1 MHNSSFLIPHS
12 SFLTPHSQFLFMTIL
27 RNALKTALW
36 IIRIIIPVSFVVT
49 LLDFYGVIEWISAY
63 TAPLFQLIG
72 LQGNAA
78 IVYFSSLFLPLYAP
92 IAIIATLPLTLREIT
107 ILALMCLITHNLPI
121 ECAVQRR
128 SGTPFWQTLVI
139 RITFSILGGI
149 LLNLILPESLVPP
162 HNLTETQHITNTT
175 DITHTKFQI
184 SNFKFQIIAWLTSTL
199 SLCIKIILIIT
210 ALMYGQFLLK
220 RYGVIN
226 KIARPLAPF
235 MRLCGLQPDSAFLWL
250 VAQIVGLT
258 YGAGI
263 MAQEIEES
271 GANREELHRINLHIC
286 VNHSLIE
293 DTAIFCMLGV
303 AWYFLVIPRLIFAII
318 IVNLHNLIKNHAL
331 ISSCQKKD

>member
-1 MHNSSFLIPHS
+1 M
-12 SFLTPHSQFLFMTIL
+12 TTIL

-36 IIRIIIPVSFVVT
+36 IIRIIVPVSFVVT
-49 LLDFYGVIEWISAY
+49 LLDFYGIIEWIS
-63 TAPLFQLIG
+63 TFTEPLFRLIG

-78 IVYFSSLFLPLYAP
+78 VVYFSSLFLPLYAP
-92 IAIIATLPLTLREIT
+92 IAIIATLPLSLREIT

-128 SGTPFWQTLVI
+128 SGTPFWQTLVL
-139 RITFSILGGI
+139 RLTFSILGGF
-149 LLNLILPESLVPP
+149 LLNLILPESLS
-162 HNLTETQHITNTT
+162 LTTQTETLTATTSQPSTLNSQLLNWLTNT
-175 DITHTKFQI
+175 
-184 SNFKFQIIAWLTSTL
+184 A
-199 SLCIKIILIIT
+199 SLCVKIILIIT

-220 RYGVIN
+220 HYGIIN
-226 KIARPLAPF
+226 KIAHPLAPL
-235 MRLCGLQPDSAFLWL
+235 MRLCGLHPNSAFLWL

-271 GANREELHRINLHIC
+271 GADREELHRINLHIC

-303 AWYFLVIPRLIFAII
+303 AWYFLIIPRLIFAIL
-318 IVNLHNLIKNHAL
+318 IVNTYNIISARHKKSMSPTNH
-331 ISSCQKKD
+331 

>member
-1 MHNSSFLIPHS
+1 MP
-12 SFLTPHSQFLFMTIL
+12 TIL

-49 LLDFYGVIEWISAY
+49 LLDFYGIIEWISIY
-63 TAPLFQLIG
+63 TAPLFRLIG

-92 IAIIATLPLTLREIT
+92 IAIIATLPLSLREIT

-139 RITFSILGGI
+139 RLTFSILGGI
-149 LLNLILPESLVPP
+149 LLNLILPESLALLD
-162 HNLTETQHITNTT
+162 NFTTNTT
-175 DITHTKFQI
+175 EGYDNSQFSTLNSQLL
-184 SNFKFQIIAWLTSTL
+184 NWLTNTL

-220 RYGVIN
+220 RYGIIN
-226 KIARPLAPF
+226 KIARPLAPL
-235 MRLCGLQPDSAFLWL
+235 MRLCGLQPNSAFLWL

-271 GANREELHRINLHIC
+271 GADREELHRINLHIS

-318 IVNLHNLIKNHAL
+318 IVQTYNLVKRNIHLT
-331 ISSCQKKD
+331 

>member
-1 MHNSSFLIPHS
+1 M
-12 SFLTPHSQFLFMTIL
+12 TTIL

-36 IIRIIIPVSFVVT
+36 IIRIIVPVSFVVT
-49 LLDFYGVIEWISAY
+49 LLDFYGIIEWIS
-63 TAPLFQLIG
+63 TFTEPLFRLIG

-78 IVYFSSLFLPLYAP
+78 VVYFSSLFLPLYAP
-92 IAIIATLPLTLREIT
+92 IAIIATLPLSMREIT

-128 SGTPFWQTLVI
+128 SGTPFWQTLVL
-139 RITFSILGGI
+139 RLTFSILGGF
-149 LLNLILPESLVPP
+149 LLNLILPESLS
-162 HNLTETQHITNTT
+162 LTTQTETLTATTSQSSTLNSQLLNWLTNT
-175 DITHTKFQI
+175 
-184 SNFKFQIIAWLTSTL
+184 A

-220 RYGVIN
+220 RYGIIN
-226 KIARPLAPF
+226 KIARPLAPL
-235 MRLCGLQPDSAFLWL
+235 MRLCGLHPNSAFLWL

-271 GANREELHRINLHIC
+271 GADREELHRINLHIC

-303 AWYFLVIPRLIFAII
+303 AWYFLIIPRLIFAIL
-318 IVNLHNLIKNHAL
+318 IVNTYNI
-331 ISSCQKKD
+331 ISARHKKSMSPTNR

>member
-1 MHNSSFLIPHS
+1 MP
-12 SFLTPHSQFLFMTIL
+12 TIL

-36 IIRIIIPVSFVVT
+36 IIRIIVPVSFVVT
-49 LLDFYGVIEWISAY
+49 LLDFYGVIEWISIY
-63 TAPLFQLIG
+63 TAPLFRLIG

-78 IVYFSSLFLPLYAP
+78 VVYFSSLFLPLYAP

-139 RITFSILGGI
+139 RLTFSILGGI
-149 LLNLILPESLVPP
+149 LLNLILPESLALLD
-162 HNLTETQHITNTT
+162 NSTTNTT
-175 DITHTKFQI
+175 EVYDKSQFSTLNSQLLH
-184 SNFKFQIIAWLTSTL
+184 WLTNTI

-220 RYGVIN
+220 RYGIIN
-226 KIARPLAPF
+226 KIARPLAPL
-235 MRLCGLQPDSAFLWL
+235 MRLCGLQPSSAFLWL

-271 GANREELHRINLHIC
+271 AADREELHRINLHIS

-318 IVNLHNLIKNHAL
+318 IVQTYNFIKKL
-331 ISSCQKKD
+331 RT

>member
-1 MHNSSFLIPHS
+1 MIFHNS
-12 SFLTPHSQFLFMTIL
+12 
-27 RNALKTALW
+27 LKTALW
-36 IIRIIIPVSFVVT
+36 IIRIIIPVSFIVT
-49 LLDFYGVIEWISAY
+49 LLDFYGIIEWISAY

-78 IVYFSSLFLPLYAP
+78 VVYFSSLFLPLYAP

-139 RITFSILGGI
+139 RLTFSILGGI
-149 LLNLILPESLVPP
+149 LLNLILPNEVNAQCTM
-162 HNLTETQHITNTT
+162 HNSQLQTQIQQILTLQTT
-175 DITHTKFQI
+175 LI
-184 SNFKFQIIAWLTSTL
+184 NWLTNTL

-220 RYGVIN
+220 RYGIIN
-226 KIARPLAPF
+226 KIARPLAPL

-271 GANREELHRINLHIC
+271 GADREELHRINLHIC

-318 IVNLHNLIKNHAL
+318 IVQTYNFIKR
-331 ISSCQKKD
+331 QKYIRT

>member
-1 MHNSSFLIPHS
+1 
-12 SFLTPHSQFLFMTIL
+12 MTIL

-49 LLDFYGVIEWISAY
+49 LLDFYGVIEWISTY

-149 LLNLILPESLVPP
+149 LLNLILPESLILSPYFR
-162 HNLTETQHITNTT
+162 ETSEAEEVLNPQLSTINS
-175 DITHTKFQI
+175 QLL
-184 SNFKFQIIAWLTSTL
+184 NWLTSTL

-220 RYGVIN
+220 RYGIIN
-226 KIARPLAPF
+226 KISRPLAPF
-235 MRLCGLQPDSAFLWL
+235 MRLCGLQPNSAFLWL

>member
-1 MHNSSFLIPHS
+1 MP
-12 SFLTPHSQFLFMTIL
+12 TIL

-36 IIRIIIPVSFVVT
+36 IIRIIVPVSFVVT
-49 LLDFYGVIEWISAY
+49 LLDFYGIIEWISIY
-63 TAPLFQLIG
+63 TAPLFRLIG

-92 IAIIATLPLTLREIT
+92 IAIIATLPLSLREIT

-139 RITFSILGGI
+139 RLTFSILGGI
-149 LLNLILPESLVPP
+149 LLNLILPDSLALSPDSVA
-162 HNLTETQHITNTT
+162 TQHTASAVNTTNTSLPAQLLT
-175 DITHTKFQI
+175 
-184 SNFKFQIIAWLTSTL
+184 WLTNTA

-220 RYGVIN
+220 RYGITN
-226 KIARPLAPF
+226 KIARPLAPL
-235 MRLCGLQPDSAFLWL
+235 MRLCGLQPNSAFLWL
-250 VAQIVGLT
+250 VAQTVGLT

-271 GANREELHRINLHIC
+271 GADREELHRINLHIS

-318 IVNLHNLIKNHAL
+318 IVQTYNLVKRNIHLT
-331 ISSCQKKD
+331 

>member
-1 MHNSSFLIPHS
+1 MP
-12 SFLTPHSQFLFMTIL
+12 TIL

-36 IIRIIIPVSFVVT
+36 IIRIIVPVSFVVT
-49 LLDFYGVIEWISAY
+49 LLDFYGIIEWISIY
-63 TAPLFQLIG
+63 TAPLFRLIG

-78 IVYFSSLFLPLYAP
+78 VVYFSSLFLPLYAP
-92 IAIIATLPLTLREIT
+92 IAIIATLPLSLREIT

-139 RITFSILGGI
+139 RLTFSILGGI
-149 LLNLILPESLVPP
+149 LLNLILPESLILSPDFKGASE
-162 HNLTETQHITNTT
+162 TEGIITPSNPTLNSQLLNWLNNT
-175 DITHTKFQI
+175 
-184 SNFKFQIIAWLTSTL
+184 A

-220 RYGVIN
+220 RYGIIN
-226 KIARPLAPF
+226 KIARPLAPL
-235 MRLCGLQPDSAFLWL
+235 MRLCGLQPNSAFLWL

-271 GANREELHRINLHIC
+271 GADREELHRINLHIS

-318 IVNLHNLIKNHAL
+318 IVQTYNLVKRNIHLT
-331 ISSCQKKD
+331 

>member
-1 MHNSSFLIPHS
+1 MP
-12 SFLTPHSQFLFMTIL
+12 TIL

-36 IIRIIIPVSFVVT
+36 IIRIIVPVSFVVT
-49 LLDFYGVIEWISAY
+49 LLDFYGVIEWISIY
-63 TAPLFQLIG
+63 TAPLFRLIG

-139 RITFSILGGI
+139 RLTFSILGGI
-149 LLNLILPESLVPP
+149 LLNLILPESLALLD
-162 HNLTETQHITNTT
+162 NSTTNTT
-175 DITHTKFQI
+175 EVYDKSQFSTLNSQLLH
-184 SNFKFQIIAWLTSTL
+184 WLTNTI

-220 RYGVIN
+220 RYGIIN
-226 KIARPLAPF
+226 KIARPLAPL
-235 MRLCGLQPDSAFLWL
+235 MRLCGLQPSSAFLWL

-271 GANREELHRINLHIC
+271 GADREELHRINLHIS

-318 IVNLHNLIKNHAL
+318 IVQTYNFIKKL
-331 ISSCQKKD
+331 RT

>member
-1 MHNSSFLIPHS
+1 M
-12 SFLTPHSQFLFMTIL
+12 TTIL

-36 IIRIIIPVSFVVT
+36 IIRIIVPVSFLVT
-49 LLDFYGVIEWISAY
+49 LLDFYGIIEWISIY
-63 TAPLFQLIG
+63 TAPLFRLIG

-78 IVYFSSLFLPLYAP
+78 VVYFSSLFLPLYAP
-92 IAIIATLPLTLREIT
+92 IAIIATLPLSLREIT

-128 SGTPFWQTLVI
+128 SGTPFWQTLVL
-139 RITFSILGGI
+139 RLTFSILGGI
-149 LLNLILPESLVPP
+149 LLNLILPESLTLSPCFRGTSG
-162 HNLTETQHITNTT
+162 TEGGLNSQ
-175 DITHTKFQI
+175 
-184 SNFKFQIIAWLTSTL
+184 LSTL
-199 SLCIKIILIIT
+199 NSQLLNWLNNTASLCIKIILIIT

-220 RYGVIN
+220 RYGIIN
-226 KIARPLAPF
+226 KIARPLAPL
-235 MRLCGLQPDSAFLWL
+235 MRLCGLQPSSAFLWL

-271 GANREELHRINLHIC
+271 GADREELHRINLHIS

-303 AWYFLVIPRLIFAII
+303 VWYFLVIPRLIFAII
-318 IVNLHNLIKNHAL
+318 IVQTYNLVKRNIHLT
-331 ISSCQKKD
+331 

>member
-1 MHNSSFLIPHS
+1 
-12 SFLTPHSQFLFMTIL
+12 MTIL

-36 IIRIIIPVSFVVT
+36 IIRIIVPVSFVVT
-49 LLDFYGVIEWISAY
+49 LLDFYGVIEWISVY
-63 TAPLFQLIG
+63 TAPLFHLIG

-78 IVYFSSLFLPLYAP
+78 VVYISSLFLPLYAP
-92 IAIIATLPLTLREIT
+92 IAIIATLPLSLREIT

-139 RITFSILGGI
+139 RLTFSILGGI
-149 LLNLILPESLVPP
+149 LLNLILPESLILSP
-162 HNLTETQHITNTT
+162 
-175 DITHTKFQI
+175 D
-184 SNFKFQIIAWLTSTL
+184 FKGASGAEGVLNPQFSTL
-199 SLCIKIILIIT
+199 NSQLLNWLNNTASLCIKIILIIT

-220 RYGVIN
+220 RYGIIN
-226 KIARPLAPF
+226 KIARPLAPL
-235 MRLCGLQPDSAFLWL
+235 MRLCGLQPNSAFLWL

-271 GANREELHRINLHIC
+271 GADREELHRINLHIS

-318 IVNLHNLIKNHAL
+318 IVQTYNFIKKTENIKN
-331 ISSCQKKD
+331 

>member
-1 MHNSSFLIPHS
+1 MIFRNS
-12 SFLTPHSQFLFMTIL
+12 
-27 RNALKTALW
+27 LKTALW
-36 IIRIIIPVSFVVT
+36 IIRIIIPVSFIVT
-49 LLDFYGVIEWISAY
+49 LLDFYGIIEWISAY

-128 SGTPFWQTLVI
+128 SGTPFWQTLLI
-139 RITFSILGGI
+139 RLTFSILGGI
-149 LLNLILPESLVPP
+149 LLNLILPESL
-162 HNLTETQHITNTT
+162 TSQHIINSSQSDLQQTLSLQSTLLN
-175 DITHTKFQI
+175 
-184 SNFKFQIIAWLTSTL
+184 WLTNTL

-220 RYGVIN
+220 RYGIIN
-226 KIARPLAPF
+226 KIARPLAPL
-235 MRLCGLQPDSAFLWL
+235 MRLCGLHPNSAFLWL

-271 GANREELHRINLHIC
+271 GANREELHRLNLHIS

-318 IVNLHNLIKNHAL
+318 IVQTYNFIKKL
-331 ISSCQKKD
+331 RT

>member
-1 MHNSSFLIPHS
+1 
-12 SFLTPHSQFLFMTIL
+12 MTIL

-149 LLNLILPESLVPP
+149 LLNLILPESLALSPYFRGTSEAEEVL
-162 HNLTETQHITNTT
+162 NSQLSTLNSQLLN
-175 DITHTKFQI
+175 
-184 SNFKFQIIAWLTSTL
+184 WLTSTL

-220 RYGVIN
+220 HYGIIN

-271 GANREELHRINLHIC
+271 EADREELHRINLHIC

-318 IVNLHNLIKNHAL
+318 IVQTYNLIKSTNN
-331 ISSCQKKD
+331 IK

>member
-1 MHNSSFLIPHS
+1 
-12 SFLTPHSQFLFMTIL
+12 MTIL

-139 RITFSILGGI
+139 RLTFSILGGI
-149 LLNLILPESLVPP
+149 LLNLILPESLILSPYFRGTSEAEGVL
-162 HNLTETQHITNTT
+162 NSQLSTLNSLLIN
-175 DITHTKFQI
+175 
-184 SNFKFQIIAWLTSTL
+184 WLTSTL

-220 RYGVIN
+220 RYGIIN
-226 KIARPLAPF
+226 KIARPLAPL

-271 GANREELHRINLHIC
+271 GADREELHRINLHIC

-318 IVNLHNLIKNHAL
+318 IVQTYNFIKKL
-331 ISSCQKKD
+331 RT

>member
-1 MHNSSFLIPHS
+1 MP
-12 SFLTPHSQFLFMTIL
+12 TIL

-49 LLDFYGVIEWISAY
+49 LLDFYGIIEWISIY
-63 TAPLFQLIG
+63 TAPLFRLIG

-92 IAIIATLPLTLREIT
+92 IAIIATLPLSLREIT

-139 RITFSILGGI
+139 RLTFSILGGI
-149 LLNLILPESLVPP
+149 LLNLILPESLALLD
-162 HNLTETQHITNTT
+162 NFTTNTT
-175 DITHTKFQI
+175 EGYDKSQF
-184 SNFKFQIIAWLTSTL
+184 STL
-199 SLCIKIILIIT
+199 NSQLLNWLNNTASLCIKIILIIT

-220 RYGVIN
+220 RYGIIN
-226 KIARPLAPF
+226 KIARPLAPL
-235 MRLCGLQPDSAFLWL
+235 MRLCGLQPNSAFLWL

-271 GANREELHRINLHIC
+271 GADREELHRINLHIS

-318 IVNLHNLIKNHAL
+318 IVQTYNFIKKL
-331 ISSCQKKD
+331 KT

>member
-1 MHNSSFLIPHS
+1 M
-12 SFLTPHSQFLFMTIL
+12 TTIL

-36 IIRIIIPVSFVVT
+36 IIRIIVPVSFVVT
-49 LLDFYGVIEWISAY
+49 LLDFYGIIEWIS
-63 TAPLFQLIG
+63 TFTEPLFRLIG

-78 IVYFSSLFLPLYAP
+78 VVYFSSLFLPLYAP
-92 IAIIATLPLTLREIT
+92 IAIIATLPLSLREIT

-128 SGTPFWQTLVI
+128 SGTPFWQTLVL
-139 RITFSILGGI
+139 RLTFSILGGF
-149 LLNLILPESLVPP
+149 LLNLILPESLS
-162 HNLTETQHITNTT
+162 LTTQTETLTATTSQPSTLNSQLLNWLTNT
-175 DITHTKFQI
+175 
-184 SNFKFQIIAWLTSTL
+184 A
-199 SLCIKIILIIT
+199 SLCVKIILIIT

-220 RYGVIN
+220 RYGIIH
-226 KIARPLAPF
+226 KIARPLAPL
-235 MRLCGLQPDSAFLWL
+235 MRLCGLHPNSAFLWL

-271 GANREELHRINLHIC
+271 GADREELHRINLHIC

-303 AWYFLVIPRLIFAII
+303 AWYFLIIPRLIFAIL
-318 IVNLHNLIKNHAL
+318 IVNTYNI
-331 ISSCQKKD
+331 ISARHKKSMSPTNR

>member
-1 MHNSSFLIPHS
+1 MYKELIKS
-12 SFLTPHSQFLFMTIL
+12 AT
-27 RNALKTALW
+27 KTALW

-49 LLDFYGVIEWISAY
+49 LLDFYGVIEWISVY
-63 TAPLFQLIG
+63 TAPLFQIIG

-139 RITFSILGGI
+139 RLTFSILGGI
-149 LLNLILPESLVPP
+149 LLNLILPESLALLD
-162 HNLTETQHITNTT
+162 NSTTNTT
-175 DITHTKFQI
+175 EVYNKSQFSTLNSQLLH
-184 SNFKFQIIAWLTSTL
+184 WLTNTL

-210 ALMYGQFLLK
+210 ALMYGQFILK
-220 RYGVIN
+220 RYGIIN
-226 KIARPLAPF
+226 KIARPLAPL
-235 MRLCGLQPDSAFLWL
+235 MRLCGLQPSSAFLWL

-271 GANREELHRINLHIC
+271 GADREELHRINLHIC

-318 IVNLHNLIKNHAL
+318 IVQTYNLVKRNIHLT
-331 ISSCQKKD
+331 

>member
-1 MHNSSFLIPHS
+1 
-12 SFLTPHSQFLFMTIL
+12 MTIL

-149 LLNLILPESLVPP
+149 LLNLILPETLALSPYFR
-162 HNLTETQHITNTT
+162 ETSEAEEVLNPQLSTINS
-175 DITHTKFQI
+175 QLL
-184 SNFKFQIIAWLTSTL
+184 NWLTSTL

-220 RYGVIN
+220 RYGIIN
-226 KIARPLAPF
+226 KIAQPLAPF

-318 IVNLHNLIKNHAL
+318 IVNLHNLIKNHVL

>member
-1 MHNSSFLIPHS
+1 M
-12 SFLTPHSQFLFMTIL
+12 TTIL

-36 IIRIIIPVSFVVT
+36 IIRIIVPVSFVVT
-49 LLDFYGVIEWISAY
+49 LLDFYGIIEWIS
-63 TAPLFQLIG
+63 TFTEPLFRLIG

-78 IVYFSSLFLPLYAP
+78 VVYFSSLFLPLYAP
-92 IAIIATLPLTLREIT
+92 IAIIATLPLSLREIT

-128 SGTPFWQTLVI
+128 SGTPFWQTLVL
-139 RITFSILGGI
+139 RLTFSILGGF
-149 LLNLILPESLVPP
+149 LLNLILPESLS
-162 HNLTETQHITNTT
+162 LTTQTETLTATTSQPSTLNSQLLNWLTNT
-175 DITHTKFQI
+175 
-184 SNFKFQIIAWLTSTL
+184 A

-220 RYGVIN
+220 RYGIIN
-226 KIARPLAPF
+226 KIAHPLAPL
-235 MRLCGLQPDSAFLWL
+235 MRLCGLHPNSAFLWL

-271 GANREELHRINLHIC
+271 GADREELHRINLHIC

-303 AWYFLVIPRLIFAII
+303 AWYFLIIPRLIFAIL
-318 IVNLHNLIKNHAL
+318 IVNTYNIISARHKKSMSPTNH
-331 ISSCQKKD
+331 

>member
-1 MHNSSFLIPHS
+1 
-12 SFLTPHSQFLFMTIL
+12 MTIL

-36 IIRIIIPVSFVVT
+36 IIRIIIPVSFIVT
-49 LLDFYGVIEWISAY
+49 LLDFHGVIEWISIY
-63 TAPLFQLIG
+63 TAPLFRLIG

-78 IVYFSSLFLPLYAP
+78 VVYFSSLFLPLYAP

-139 RITFSILGGI
+139 RLTFSILGGI
-149 LLNLILPESLVPP
+149 ILNLILPESLALSPYFSGTSEPTVLSHMAKNAEGGLNPKFSTL
-162 HNLTETQHITNTT
+162 NSQLLNWLTNT
-175 DITHTKFQI
+175 I
-184 SNFKFQIIAWLTSTL
+184 

-220 RYGVIN
+220 RYGIIN
-226 KIARPLAPF
+226 KIARPLAPL
-235 MRLCGLQPDSAFLWL
+235 MRLCGLQPNSAFLWL

-271 GANREELHRINLHIC
+271 GANHEELHRINLHIS

-318 IVNLHNLIKNHAL
+318 IVNSHNFIKKITDNR
-331 ISSCQKKD
+331 

>member
-1 MHNSSFLIPHS
+1 MP
-12 SFLTPHSQFLFMTIL
+12 TIL

-49 LLDFYGVIEWISAY
+49 LLDFYGIIEWISIY
-63 TAPLFQLIG
+63 TAPLFRLIG

-92 IAIIATLPLTLREIT
+92 IAIIATLPLSLREIT

-139 RITFSILGGI
+139 RLTFSILGGI
-149 LLNLILPESLVPP
+149 LLNLILPESLALLD
-162 HNLTETQHITNTT
+162 NSTTNTT
-175 DITHTKFQI
+175 EVYDKSQFSTLNSQLLH
-184 SNFKFQIIAWLTSTL
+184 WLTNTI

-220 RYGVIN
+220 RYGIIN
-226 KIARPLAPF
+226 KIARPLAPL
-235 MRLCGLQPDSAFLWL
+235 MRLCGLQPSSAFLWL

-271 GANREELHRINLHIC
+271 GADREELHRINLHIS

-318 IVNLHNLIKNHAL
+318 IVQTYNFIKKL
-331 ISSCQKKD
+331 RT

>member
-1 MHNSSFLIPHS
+1 
-12 SFLTPHSQFLFMTIL
+12 MTIF

-36 IIRIIIPVSFVVT
+36 IIRIIVPVSFVVT
-49 LLDFYGVIEWISAY
+49 LLDFYGVIEWISIY
-63 TAPLFQLIG
+63 TAPLFRLIG

-78 IVYFSSLFLPLYAP
+78 VVYFSSLFLPLYAP

-139 RITFSILGGI
+139 RLTFSILGGI
-149 LLNLILPESLVPP
+149 LLNLILPESLTLSPCFRGTSGAEGVLNSQP
-162 HNLTETQHITNTT
+162 
-175 DITHTKFQI
+175 
-184 SNFKFQIIAWLTSTL
+184 STL
-199 SLCIKIILIIT
+199 NSQLLTWLNNTASLCIKIILIIT

-220 RYGVIN
+220 RHGIIN
-226 KIARPLAPF
+226 KIARPLAPL
-235 MRLCGLQPDSAFLWL
+235 MRLCGLQPSSAFLWL

-271 GANREELHRINLHIC
+271 GADREELHRINLHIS

-318 IVNLHNLIKNHAL
+318 IVQTYNLVKRNIHLT
-331 ISSCQKKD
+331 

>member
-1 MHNSSFLIPHS
+1 M
-12 SFLTPHSQFLFMTIL
+12 IL
-27 RNALKTALW
+27 RNALKTAIW

-92 IAIIATLPLTLREIT
+92 IAIIATLPLSLREIT

-139 RITFSILGGI
+139 RLTFSILGGI
-149 LLNLILPESLVPP
+149 LLNLILPESL
-162 HNLTETQHITNTT
+162 TSQHIINSSQSDLQQTLSLQSTLLN
-175 DITHTKFQI
+175 
-184 SNFKFQIIAWLTSTL
+184 WLTNTL

-220 RYGVIN
+220 RYGIIN
-226 KIARPLAPF
+226 KIARPLAPL

-271 GANREELHRINLHIC
+271 GANREELHRINLHIS

-303 AWYFLVIPRLIFAII
+303 AWYFLVIPRIIFAII
-318 IVNLHNLIKNHAL
+318 IVQTYNLVKKNIHL
-331 ISSCQKKD
+331 T

>member
-1 MHNSSFLIPHS
+1 M
-12 SFLTPHSQFLFMTIL
+12 IL

-36 IIRIIIPVSFVVT
+36 IIRIIIPVSFIVT
-49 LLDFYGVIEWISAY
+49 LLDFYGIIEWISAY

-78 IVYFSSLFLPLYAP
+78 VVYFSSLFLPLYAP

-139 RITFSILGGI
+139 RLIFSILGGI
-149 LLNLILPESLVPP
+149 LLNLILPDSLNAQCTM
-162 HNLTETQHITNTT
+162 HNAELYTQQTPSLQSTLIT
-175 DITHTKFQI
+175 
-184 SNFKFQIIAWLTSTL
+184 WLTSTV
-199 SLCIKIILIIT
+199 SLCAKIILIIT
-210 ALMYGQFLLK
+210 ALMYGQHLLK
-220 RYGVIN
+220 RYGIIN
-226 KIARPLAPF
+226 KIARPLAPL
-235 MRLCGLQPDSAFLWL
+235 MRLCGLRPDSAFLWL

-271 GANREELHRINLHIC
+271 GADREELHRINLHIC

-303 AWYFLVIPRLIFAII
+303 AWYFLVIPRLIFAIL
-318 IVNLHNLIKNHAL
+318 IVQTYNLKIK
-331 ISSCQKKD
+331 Q

>member
-1 MHNSSFLIPHS
+1 
-12 SFLTPHSQFLFMTIL
+12 MTIL

-36 IIRIIIPVSFVVT
+36 IIRIIIPVSFIVT
-49 LLDFYGVIEWISAY
+49 LLDFYGVIEWISIY
-63 TAPLFQLIG
+63 TAPLFRLIG

-78 IVYFSSLFLPLYAP
+78 VVYFSSLFLPLYAP
-92 IAIIATLPLTLREIT
+92 IAIIATLPLSLREIT

-139 RITFSILGGI
+139 RLTFSILGGI
-149 LLNLILPESLVPP
+149 LLNLILPESLTLSPCFRGTSEPTVLSHMAKNAEGVLNP
-162 HNLTETQHITNTT
+162 Q
-175 DITHTKFQI
+175 F
-184 SNFKFQIIAWLTSTL
+184 STL
-199 SLCIKIILIIT
+199 NSQLLNWLNNTASLCIKIILIIT

-220 RYGVIN
+220 RYGIIN
-226 KIARPLAPF
+226 KIARPLAPL
-235 MRLCGLQPDSAFLWL
+235 MRLCGLQPSSAFLWL

-263 MAQEIEES
+263 MAQEIKES
-271 GANREELHRINLHIC
+271 GADREELHRINLHIS

-293 DTAIFCMLGV
+293 DTAIFYMLGV

-318 IVNLHNLIKNHAL
+318 IVQTYNLVKRNIHLT
-331 ISSCQKKD
+331 

>member
-1 MHNSSFLIPHS
+1 MIFRNS
-12 SFLTPHSQFLFMTIL
+12 
-27 RNALKTALW
+27 LKTALW
-36 IIRIIIPVSFVVT
+36 IIRIIIPVSFIVT
-49 LLDFYGVIEWISAY
+49 LLDFYGIIEWISAY

-78 IVYFSSLFLPLYAP
+78 VVYFSSLFLPLYAP

-139 RITFSILGGI
+139 RLTFSVLGGI
-149 LLNLILPESLVPP
+149 LLNIILPTELNLHNIVETQYIASQESSFT
-162 HNLTETQHITNTT
+162 TETQN
-175 DITHTKFQI
+175 
-184 SNFKFQIIAWLTSTL
+184 IASLQSHLLTWLANTL

-210 ALMYGQFLLK
+210 ALMYGQYLLK
-220 RYGVIN
+220 RYGIIN
-226 KIARPLAPF
+226 KIARPLAPL

-271 GANREELHRINLHIC
+271 GADREELHRINLHIC

-318 IVNLHNLIKNHAL
+318 IVQTYNFIKR
-331 ISSCQKKD
+331 QKYVRT

>member
-1 MHNSSFLIPHS
+1 
-12 SFLTPHSQFLFMTIL
+12 MTIL

-36 IIRIIIPVSFVVT
+36 IIRIIVPVSFVVT
-49 LLDFYGVIEWISAY
+49 LLDFYGVIEWISIY
-63 TAPLFQLIG
+63 TAPLFRLIG

-78 IVYFSSLFLPLYAP
+78 VVYFSSLFLPLYAP

-139 RITFSILGGI
+139 RLTFSILGGI
-149 LLNLILPESLVPP
+149 LLNLILPESLALLD
-162 HNLTETQHITNTT
+162 NSTTNTT
-175 DITHTKFQI
+175 EVYDKSQFSTLNSQLLH
-184 SNFKFQIIAWLTSTL
+184 WLTNTI

-220 RYGVIN
+220 RYGIIN
-226 KIARPLAPF
+226 KIARPLAPL
-235 MRLCGLQPDSAFLWL
+235 MRLCGLQPSSAFLWL

-271 GANREELHRINLHIC
+271 GADREELHRINLHIS

-318 IVNLHNLIKNHAL
+318 IVQTYNFIKKL
-331 ISSCQKKD
+331 RT

>member
-1 MHNSSFLIPHS
+1 M
-12 SFLTPHSQFLFMTIL
+12 TTIL

-36 IIRIIIPVSFVVT
+36 IIRIIVPVSFVVT
-49 LLDFYGVIEWISAY
+49 LLDFYGIIEWIS
-63 TAPLFQLIG
+63 TFTEPLFRLIG

-78 IVYFSSLFLPLYAP
+78 VVYFSSLFLPLYAP
-92 IAIIATLPLTLREIT
+92 IAIIATLPLSLREIT

-128 SGTPFWQTLVI
+128 SGTPFWQTLVL
-139 RITFSILGGI
+139 RLTFSILGGF
-149 LLNLILPESLVPP
+149 LLNLILPESLS
-162 HNLTETQHITNTT
+162 LTTQTETLTATTSQSSTLNSQLLNWLTNT
-175 DITHTKFQI
+175 
-184 SNFKFQIIAWLTSTL
+184 A

-220 RYGVIN
+220 RYGIIN
-226 KIARPLAPF
+226 KIARPLAPL
-235 MRLCGLQPDSAFLWL
+235 MRLCGLHPNSAFLWL

-271 GANREELHRINLHIC
+271 GADREELHRINLHIC

-303 AWYFLVIPRLIFAII
+303 AWYFLIIPRLIFAIL
-318 IVNLHNLIKNHAL
+318 IVNTYNI
-331 ISSCQKKD
+331 ISARHKKSMSPTNS

>member
-1 MHNSSFLIPHS
+1 M
-12 SFLTPHSQFLFMTIL
+12 TTIL

-36 IIRIIIPVSFVVT
+36 IIRIIVPVSFVVT
-49 LLDFYGVIEWISAY
+49 LLDFYGIIEWISTY
-63 TAPLFQLIG
+63 TTPLFHLIG

-78 IVYFSSLFLPLYAP
+78 VVYFSSLFLPLYAP
-92 IAIIATLPLTLREIT
+92 IAIIATLPLSMREIT

-128 SGTPFWQTLVI
+128 SGTPFWQTLVL
-139 RITFSILGGI
+139 RLTFSILGGI
-149 LLNLILPESLVPP
+149 LLNLILPDSLSLTT
-162 HNLTETQHITNTT
+162 HQTETLTPTNSQLSTLNSQLLNWLTNTV
-175 DITHTKFQI
+175 
-184 SNFKFQIIAWLTSTL
+184 
-199 SLCIKIILIIT
+199 SLCVKIILIIT

-220 RYGVIN
+220 RYGIIS
-226 KIARPLAPF
+226 KIARPLAPL
-235 MRLCGLQPDSAFLWL
+235 MRLCGLHPDSAFLWL

-271 GANREELHRINLHIC
+271 GADREELHRINLHIC

-303 AWYFLVIPRLIFAII
+303 AWYFLIVPRLIFAII
-318 IVNLHNLIKNHAL
+318 IVQTYNLIKKQR
-331 ISSCQKKD
+331 IKSSK

>member
-1 MHNSSFLIPHS
+1 M
-12 SFLTPHSQFLFMTIL
+12 IL

-36 IIRIIIPVSFVVT
+36 IIRIIIPVSFIVT
-49 LLDFYGVIEWISAY
+49 LLDFYGIIEWISAY

-78 IVYFSSLFLPLYAP
+78 VVYFSSLFLPLYAP

-128 SGTPFWQTLVI
+128 SGTPFWQTLII
-139 RITFSILGGI
+139 RLTFSILGGI
-149 LLNLILPESLVPP
+149 LLNLILPESLTPSTSIK
-162 HNLTETQHITNTT
+162 NINETETVLNSQFSTLNSHLLT
-175 DITHTKFQI
+175 
-184 SNFKFQIIAWLTSTL
+184 WLTSTL

-210 ALMYGQFLLK
+210 ALMYGQYLLK

-226 KIARPLAPF
+226 KIARPLAPL

-271 GANREELHRINLHIC
+271 GADREELHRINLHIC

-303 AWYFLVIPRLIFAII
+303 AWYFLIIPRLIFAIL
-318 IVNLHNLIKNHAL
+318 IVQTYNLI
-331 ISSCQKKD
+331 CKKDKV

>member
-1 MHNSSFLIPHS
+1 MP
-12 SFLTPHSQFLFMTIL
+12 TIL

-49 LLDFYGVIEWISAY
+49 LLDFYGIIEWISIY
-63 TAPLFQLIG
+63 TAPLFRLIG

-92 IAIIATLPLTLREIT
+92 IAIIATLPLSLREIT

-139 RITFSILGGI
+139 RLTFSILGGI
-149 LLNLILPESLVPP
+149 LLNLILPESLALLD
-162 HNLTETQHITNTT
+162 NFTTNTT
-175 DITHTKFQI
+175 EGYDNSQFSTLNSQLLH
-184 SNFKFQIIAWLTSTL
+184 WLTNTI

-220 RYGVIN
+220 RYGIIN
-226 KIARPLAPF
+226 KIARPLAPL
-235 MRLCGLQPDSAFLWL
+235 MRLCGLQPNSAFLWL

-271 GANREELHRINLHIC
+271 GADREELHRINLHIS

-318 IVNLHNLIKNHAL
+318 IVQTYNFIKKL
-331 ISSCQKKD
+331 KT

>member
-1 MHNSSFLIPHS
+1 MP
-12 SFLTPHSQFLFMTIL
+12 TIL

-49 LLDFYGVIEWISAY
+49 LLDFYGIIEWISIY
-63 TAPLFQLIG
+63 TAPLFRLIG

-92 IAIIATLPLTLREIT
+92 IAIIATLPLSLREIT

-128 SGTPFWQTLVI
+128 SGTPFWHTLVI
-139 RITFSILGGI
+139 RLTFSILGGI
-149 LLNLILPESLVPP
+149 LLNLILPESLALLD
-162 HNLTETQHITNTT
+162 NFTTNTT
-175 DITHTKFQI
+175 EGYDNSQFSTLNSQLLH
-184 SNFKFQIIAWLTSTL
+184 WLTNTI

-220 RYGVIN
+220 RYGIIN
-226 KIARPLAPF
+226 KIARPLAPL
-235 MRLCGLQPDSAFLWL
+235 MRLCGLQPNSAFLWL

-271 GANREELHRINLHIC
+271 GADREELHRINLHIS

-318 IVNLHNLIKNHAL
+318 IVQTYNFIKKL
-331 ISSCQKKD
+331 KT

>member
-1 MHNSSFLIPHS
+1 
-12 SFLTPHSQFLFMTIL
+12 
-27 RNALKTALW
+27 
-36 IIRIIIPVSFVVT
+36 
-49 LLDFYGVIEWISAY
+49 
-63 TAPLFQLIG
+63 
-72 LQGNAA
+72 
-78 IVYFSSLFLPLYAP
+78 
-92 IAIIATLPLTLREIT
+92 
-107 ILALMCLITHNLPI
+107 MCLITHNLPI

-139 RITFSILGGI
+139 RLTFSTLGGI
-149 LLNLILPESLVPP
+149 LLNLILPTELNLHNIVETQYIASQESSFT
-162 HNLTETQHITNTT
+162 TETQN
-175 DITHTKFQI
+175 
-184 SNFKFQIIAWLTSTL
+184 IASLQSHLLTWLANTL

-210 ALMYGQFLLK
+210 ALMYGQYLLK
-220 RYGVIN
+220 RYGIIN
-226 KIARPLAPF
+226 KIARPLAPL

-271 GANREELHRINLHIC
+271 GADREELHRINLHIC

-318 IVNLHNLIKNHAL
+318 IVQTHNFIKFHSPIFL
-331 ISSCQKKD
+331 SKKD

>member
-1 MHNSSFLIPHS
+1 M
-12 SFLTPHSQFLFMTIL
+12 TTIL

-36 IIRIIIPVSFVVT
+36 IIRIIVPVSFVVT
-49 LLDFYGVIEWISAY
+49 LLDFYGIIEWIS
-63 TAPLFQLIG
+63 TFTEPLFRLIG

-78 IVYFSSLFLPLYAP
+78 VVYFTSLFLPLYAP
-92 IAIIATLPLTLREIT
+92 IAIIATLPLSLREIT

-128 SGTPFWQTLVI
+128 SGTPFWQTLVL
-139 RITFSILGGI
+139 RLTFSILGGF
-149 LLNLILPESLVPP
+149 LLNLVLPESLS
-162 HNLTETQHITNTT
+162 LTTQTETLTATTSQSSTLNSQLLNWLTNT
-175 DITHTKFQI
+175 
-184 SNFKFQIIAWLTSTL
+184 A

-220 RYGVIN
+220 RYGIIN
-226 KIARPLAPF
+226 KIARPLAPL
-235 MRLCGLQPDSAFLWL
+235 MRLCGLHPNSAFLWL

-271 GANREELHRINLHIC
+271 GADREELHRINLHIC

-303 AWYFLVIPRLIFAII
+303 AWYFLIIPRLIFAIL
-318 IVNLHNLIKNHAL
+318 IVNTYNIISARHKKSMSPTNH
-331 ISSCQKKD
+331 

>member
-1 MHNSSFLIPHS
+1 
-12 SFLTPHSQFLFMTIL
+12 MTIL

-36 IIRIIIPVSFVVT
+36 IIQIIIPVSFVVT
-49 LLDFYGVIEWISAY
+49 LLDFYGVIEWISTY

-128 SGTPFWQTLVI
+128 SGTPFWQTLAI

-149 LLNLILPESLVPP
+149 LLNLILPDTLGFNSSPKLGEVPQAEGYE
-162 HNLTETQHITNTT
+162 NITTLSSQLIN
-175 DITHTKFQI
+175 
-184 SNFKFQIIAWLTSTL
+184 WLTSTL

-220 RYGVIN
+220 RYGIIN

>member
-1 MHNSSFLIPHS
+1 M
-12 SFLTPHSQFLFMTIL
+12 TTIL

-36 IIRIIIPVSFVVT
+36 IIRIIVPVSFLVT
-49 LLDFYGVIEWISAY
+49 LLDFYGIIEWISIY
-63 TAPLFQLIG
+63 TAPLFRLIG

-78 IVYFSSLFLPLYAP
+78 VVYFSSLFLPLYAP
-92 IAIIATLPLTLREIT
+92 IAIIATLPLSLREIT

-128 SGTPFWQTLVI
+128 SGTPFWQTLVL
-139 RITFSILGGI
+139 RLTFSIIGGI
-149 LLNLILPESLVPP
+149 LLNLILPESLALT
-162 HNLTETQHITNTT
+162 HNSTTNTT
-175 DITHTKFQI
+175 EGYDHSQF
-184 SNFKFQIIAWLTSTL
+184 STL
-199 SLCIKIILIIT
+199 HSQLLNWFTNTASLCIKIILIIT

-220 RYGVIN
+220 RYGIIN
-226 KIARPLAPF
+226 KIARPLAPL
-235 MRLCGLQPDSAFLWL
+235 MRLCGLHPNSAFLWL

-271 GANREELHRINLHIC
+271 GADREELHRINLHIC

-303 AWYFLVIPRLIFAII
+303 AWYFLIIPRLIFAII
-318 IVNLHNLIKNHAL
+318 IVQTYNLIK
-331 ISSCQKKD
+331 K

>member
-1 MHNSSFLIPHS
+1 
-12 SFLTPHSQFLFMTIL
+12 MTIL

-139 RITFSILGGI
+139 RLTFSILGGI
-149 LLNLILPESLVPP
+149 LLNLILPESLILSPCFRGTSEAEGVL
-162 HNLTETQHITNTT
+162 NTQLSTLNSLLIN
-175 DITHTKFQI
+175 
-184 SNFKFQIIAWLTSTL
+184 WLTSTL

-220 RYGVIN
+220 RYGIIN

-271 GANREELHRINLHIC
+271 GADREELHRINLHIC

-293 DTAIFCMLGV
+293 DTTIFCMLGV

-318 IVNLHNLIKNHAL
+318 IVQTYNLIKSTNN
-331 ISSCQKKD
+331 IK